1 MTECYIVVSKV
12 KKMVKEKGLRT
23 GGEYLEALS
32 KKVVEIINGSVQKVQ
47 SEGKK
52 KTLGSDDI

>member
-23 GGEYLEALS
+23 SGEYLEALS